1 VQAKLTYLNEQTL
14 VELQKECAR
23 RRLPSTRRLSKMEL
37 VAQLFVLECT

>member
-23 RRLPSTRRLSKMEL
+23 RRLPSTRRSKMEL